1 MRRLCSRGW
10 WYPRNLFPGASVQR
24 LVFKISLGAR
34 IANCRETRP
43 LDPAQQDPVAWPA
56 GACIFLLCALVR
68 PGGGGWIGWWRPRRK
83 AVCLSCKRRRTADD
97 MVRSRRPCPRCFGN
111 NVSSRER
118 GFPCLLYHAQSRSL
132 GTGAFVVDK
141 SSSIVVR
148 LDMRARPVACV
159 SGAIDETLASCLL
172 ARAARPTVPSLFL
185 SRPAPLAPSPM
196 GQRPTTGSRLLP
208 PFPDGFQR
216 ELGAAHGPGQLHNLW
231 AAHSAQKFSSVGP
244 AKYGFAAHVS
254 RVQEPRSGVF
264 RSLAR
269 QFGTASGLG
278 GLALW
283 HWGRP
288 SFLRGVPLTE
298 WAGPTGPGGREGSR
312 GRQKEPA
319 SSASAAPTRPGRV
332 TERGRGAGARFQ
344 HACRS

>member
-1 MRRLCSRGW
+1 
-10 WYPRNLFPGASVQR
+10 
-24 LVFKISLGAR
+24 
-34 IANCRETRP
+34 
-43 LDPAQQDPVAWPA
+43 
-56 GACIFLLCALVR
+56 
-68 PGGGGWIGWWRPRRK
+68 
-83 AVCLSCKRRRTADD
+83 
-97 MVRSRRPCPRCFGN
+97 MVRSRRPCPRCSAN

-118 GFPCLLYHAQSRSL
+118 GFLGLLYHAQSRSL

-172 ARAARPTVPSLFL
+172 ARAARPTVPSVFL
-185 SRPAPLAPSPM
+185 LRPAPLAPSPM

-216 ELGAAHGPGQLHNLW
+216 ELGAAHGPGQLHNLG

-244 AKYGFAAHVS
+244 AKYGFAAHMS

-288 SFLRGVPLTE
+288 SFLGGVPLTE
-298 WAGPTGPGGREGSR
+298 WAGPTGPGGDRREQR
-312 GRQKEPA
+312 
-319 SSASAAPTRPGRV
+319 T
-332 TERGRGAGARFQ
+332 TERACFKCFSSSDEARPCNGEGERCWCSISTCLSLLSRD
-344 HACRS
+344 HGPPTKPVLLGCRCRC